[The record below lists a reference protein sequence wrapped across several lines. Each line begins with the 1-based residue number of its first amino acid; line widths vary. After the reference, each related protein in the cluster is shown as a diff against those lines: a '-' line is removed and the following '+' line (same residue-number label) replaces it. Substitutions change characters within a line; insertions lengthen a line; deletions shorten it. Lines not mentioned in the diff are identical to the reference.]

1 MITDLT
7 TLLSNAQAITATANS
22 TNILDLGAP
31 GTIPGPNGTALQ
43 RDPGKGEP
51 IPLLVT
57 VVQSFNNLTSLTIS
71 IQVATD
77 TAFTSPVTVDVSPAY
92 ALADLAVG
100 ARYLLPDTIPVGSN
114 LRYLRLVYTVAGTAP
129 TLGQITAGVV
139 MGRQTNFA

>member
-31 GTIPGPNGTALQ
+31 GPIPGPNGTALQ

-57 VVQSFNNLTSLTIS
+57 VVQSFNNLTSLKIS
-71 IQVATD
+71 IQVSTD
-77 TAFTSPVTVDVSPAY
+77 TAFTSPVTVDV
-92 ALADLAVG
+92 
-100 ARYLLPDTIPVGSN
+100 
-114 LRYLRLVYTVAGTAP
+114 
-129 TLGQITAGVV
+129 
-139 MGRQTNFA
+139 

>member
-7 TLLSNAQAITATANS
+7 TLFSNAQAITATANS

-31 GTIPGPNGTALQ
+31 GTIPGPGGTALV
-43 RDPGKGEP
+43 RDVGKGEP

-71 IQVATD
+71 LQVATD
-77 TAFTSPVTVDVSPAY
+77 TAFTSPVTVDVSPTY

-100 ARYLLPDTIPVGSN
+100 ARYLLPDSIPVGSN
-114 LRYLRLVYTVAGTAP
+114 LRYMRLVYTVAGTAP
-129 TLGQITAGVV
+129 TTGQITAGLV